1 MPPSQIIDDWLAW
14 LKTSK
19 GRASLTIEKYGHAL
33 RGFFKWC
40 VAENVQPLSATAK
53 QLDKYTGIYLHKQGL
68 TPSTRRPI
76 VSAMRS
82 FYSWAYRHGH
92 LSIDLSPLII
102 PPRVVESLPNAASLR
117 TIEALLMAPDTTTL
131 KGLRDA
137 AIIAV
142 LAGTGIRVSSLCGLN
157 RSSLH
162 MEVVHGETKAYLRI
176 MAKRQREMLVP
187 LPRTARV
194 LLHAYLIDLHASDI
208 DCRLDRGDSVMFV
221 SFGNR
226 HCSPA
231 HYYGERRRLGRKAVN
246 AMLLSYA
253 RAQGLPEHECH
264 PHAFRHAFGTA
275 LHNDNVSPLDMQRL
289 LGHSKVD
296 TTARYAHVGLDRVT
310 KIADR
315 SNPLAKLD
323 NSMVKGL
330 NRLDDLIIG

>member
-14 LKTSK
+14 LTTSK
-19 GRASLTIEKYGHAL
+19 GRAKLTVEKYGHAV
-33 RGFFKWC
+33 RNFFEWC
-40 VAENVQPLSATAK
+40 KQENVQPFYVTAK
-53 QLDKYTGIYLHKQGL
+53 QLDKYTGRHLHNKGL

-82 FYSWAYRHGH
+82 FYSWAHRH
-92 LSIDLSPLII
+92 SYMPVDLSPLII

-117 TIEALLMAPDTTTL
+117 TIERLLMAPDTTTL
-131 KGLRDA
+131 QGLRDA

-142 LAGTGIRVSSLCGLN
+142 LAGTGIRVSSLCALN
-157 RSSLH
+157 RSSLQIQSV
-162 MEVVHGETKAYLRI
+162 EGDKKAYLRI
-176 MAKRQREMLVP
+176 IAKRQRQMLVP

-194 LLHAYLIDLHASDI
+194 LLHAYLIELSSSGI
-208 DCRLDRGDSVMFV
+208 DCRLRHGDSVMFV
-221 SFGNR
+221 SFWNG
-226 HCSPA
+226 HCPA
-231 HYYGERRRLGRKAVN
+231 EKYYGERRRLGRKSVN
-246 AMLLSYA
+246 GILIKYGRAM
-253 RAQGLPEHECH
+253 GLPEHECH

-323 NSMVKGL
+323 NTLVKGL
-330 NRLDDLIIG
+330 NQIDDLIA